1 MEKKEKIKK
10 VKKEPEFMTVT
21 RLLSFSDAV
30 FAVAITLLILDIR
43 VPDIAKS
50 LVDKKLPSILIS
62 MEPKFTAFALTF
74 ILIGI
79 FWSVHHALF
88 HYIKRYNRGLFW
100 LNLFFLIFIVFL
112 PFSTSLMSTYYNHQ
126 VPIIFYSLNMAFIG
140 LSNSFLWWYASNKY
154 RLIDKE
160 MEPVLIRHI
169 TLENLM
175 TPIVALIVIA
185 VSFIH
190 VRLAQF
196 FWLLIPIIHI
206 PHEFKKRH
214 LR

>member
-1 MEKKEKIKK
+1 MEKKGEIKK
-10 VKKEPEFMTVT
+10 TRAEPEFMTVT

-43 VPDIAKS
+43 VPDIAKE
-50 LVDKKLPSILIS
+50 LVDQKLPGVLIS

-100 LNLFFLIFIVFL
+100 LNLLFLIFIVFL
-112 PFSTSLMSTYYNHQ
+112 PFSTSLMSTYSTHQ
-126 VPIIFYSLNMAFIG
+126 LPSIFYSLNMAFIG
-140 LSNSFLWWYASNKY
+140 LSNTLLWWYASSNY

-160 MEPVLIRHI
+160 TNPVLIKHI
-169 TLENLM
+169 TLTNLM
-175 TPIVALIVIA
+175 TPIVALVVIA

-190 VRLAQF
+190 VRFAQF
-196 FWLLIPIIHI
+196 FWLLIPIIEI
-206 PHEFKKRH
+206 PLQRIKR
-214 LR
+214 RKI